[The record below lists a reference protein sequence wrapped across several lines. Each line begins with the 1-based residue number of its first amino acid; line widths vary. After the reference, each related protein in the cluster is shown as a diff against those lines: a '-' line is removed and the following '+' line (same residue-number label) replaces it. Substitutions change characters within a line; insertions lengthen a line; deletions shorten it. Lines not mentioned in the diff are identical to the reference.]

1 MWRGEKIELSE
12 IKREYLPQ
20 YVAWFNDWEVS
31 QFLMPGIPAPM
42 SIESE
47 TEWFENIRK
56 RANNYVFAILT
67 RDGSQL
73 IGNCGLHDVDLKN
86 RSAVFGIVI
95 GDKNYWSQGYGTDAT
110 LTLLRFAFEQIGLN
124 RVELFVYDFN
134 PRAQRAYEKAGFK
147 RSGVKR
153 QGLFRNGAFHDEI
166 MMDILREEWDKLK

>member
-1 MWRGEKIELSE
+1 
-12 IKREYLPQ
+12 
-20 YVAWFNDWEVS
+20 
-31 QFLMPGIPAPM
+31 
-42 SIESE
+42 
-47 TEWFENIRK
+47 
-56 RANNYVFAILT
+56 
-67 RDGSQL
+67 L